1 VEGPAAAVA
10 DITAVVERG
19 SVVAAEGDAGGRP
32 LAQIIHTHPSDG
44 WAVCR
49 TVQRAPAPVAGRAA
63 VIPAWNAATRQAG
76 LHRANVVLA
85 LQAGR
90 TVATMLQLSTSVPEI
105 STVLG
110 RPCAAVERRTRATVG
125 RPRLG

>member
-19 SVVAAEGDAGGRP
+19 SVVADGADAGGRP
-32 LAQIIHTHPSDG
+32 LAQITLTHPSDG
-44 WAVCR
+44 WAACR
-49 TVQRAPAPVAGRAA
+49 TDQRAPAPVADRAA

-76 LHRANVVLA
+76 RRRANVVLA

-110 RPCAAVERRTRATVG
+110 RPCAAVEPRTRATVG
-125 RPRLG
+125 RARLG